1 MCERNVR
8 VCTNNTG
15 LVVVKMVD
23 RDCPIRSGRQP
34 QDALCLRQ
42 IGTMFFTKV
51 DSCGRNC
58 RSLIRDR
65 IRASDTELALRQ
77 EGFPLG
83 SKISSRSH
91 DEIPV
96 GTVIC

>member
-1 MCERNVR
+1 
-8 VCTNNTG
+8 
-15 LVVVKMVD
+15 
-23 RDCPIRSGRQP
+23 
-34 QDALCLRQ
+34 
-42 IGTMFFTKV
+42 MFFTKV

-65 IRASDTELALRQ
+65 IRASDTELALQR

-96 GTVIC
+96 GTVICWSPPARTRTGAH